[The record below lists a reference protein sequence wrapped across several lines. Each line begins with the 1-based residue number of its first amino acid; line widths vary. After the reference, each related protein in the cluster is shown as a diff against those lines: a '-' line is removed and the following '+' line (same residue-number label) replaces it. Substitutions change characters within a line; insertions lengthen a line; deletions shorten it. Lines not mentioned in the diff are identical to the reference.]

1 MHMNRSVF
9 PVLFFMLC
17 VLMISSPAA
26 AQQVEYKNYT
36 IQKGDTLWDISR
48 EELKDPFLWPKVW
61 QENPEIKNPDRIYP
75 DQVIRIPF
83 PTQQQIISEPVP
95 IRKPERAIK
104 RTPPVPFERREE
116 RPAPVVVKPRPPEKT
131 YLISKQ
137 DLIMSG
143 YIADSVKSVGSIYGT
158 PSETSMLTK
167 GDYAYIQTN
176 NPPQKNDKYY
186 IIYPVEK
193 VKHPVSGRHLGT
205 RIAILGTA
213 EVVDE
218 KDSKIL
224 ITSSFVE
231 IPVGSLLD
239 NFYEIEPPLA
249 VDNPRKP
256 DVKGYVVTTLR
267 RVEAHGTWDILFL
280 DKGIN
285 DGLEVGDLL
294 ATTIEKDGHK
304 TLNGLIQ
311 VIATKP
317 STSSAIIQGSKR
329 EVHKG
334 DEVIGATQE

>member
-1 MHMNRSVF
+1 MKKSAF
-9 PVLFFMLC
+9 PILLFMICAFI
-17 VLMISSPAA
+17 ISSHST

-48 EELKDPFLWPKVW
+48 EELNDPFLWPKVW
-61 QENPEIKNPDRIYP
+61 QENPEITNPDRIYP
-75 DQVIRIPF
+75 DQIIRIPF
-83 PTQQQIISEPVP
+83 PTKQQIISEPVP
-95 IRKPERAIK
+95 IRKPERVIK

-116 RPAPVVVKPRPPEKT
+116 RPAPVVVKPKPPEKK

-137 DLIMSG
+137 DLIISG
-143 YIADSVKSVGSIYGT
+143 YIADSVKSVGSINGT

-167 GDYAYIQTN
+167 GDYAYIHTST
-176 NPPQKNDKYY
+176 PAQKHDKYY

-193 VKHPVSGRHLGT
+193 VQHPVTGRHLGT

-239 NFYEIEPPLA
+239 NFYEMEPPLA

-256 DVKGYVVTTLR
+256 DVNGYVVATLR
-267 RVEAHGTWDILFL
+267 RVEAHGTWDILFI
-280 DKGIN
+280 DKGSN
-285 DGLEVGDLL
+285 DGMEVGDML

-311 VIATKP
+311 VIGTKP
-317 STSSAIIQGSKR
+317 STSSAIIRGSKR
-329 EVHKG
+329 EVHQG